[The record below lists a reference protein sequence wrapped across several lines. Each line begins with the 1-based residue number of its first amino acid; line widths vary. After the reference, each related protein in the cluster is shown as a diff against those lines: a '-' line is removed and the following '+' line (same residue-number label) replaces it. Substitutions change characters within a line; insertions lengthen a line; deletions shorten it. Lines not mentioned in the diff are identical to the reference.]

1 MPATAEP
8 PPVDPASAS
17 VEPGSADDTSVEPGS
32 AEPASA
38 EPASVK
44 PGAAG
49 PAAAAPDAAPTS
61 GVWPAPVRR
70 PTGRDVARLA
80 GVSQATV
87 SLVFSGTEAGRRVSD
102 ATRDRVREAA
112 RSLGYRPQA
121 AGRQLRLGRS
131 GMILLAVPNILG
143 PFFGRVLEGV
153 HEEAG
158 KHGLA
163 VVVSSGWGSATLGAA
178 ATTSRF
184 DGLLI
189 CSPDDSQLGELPA
202 DTPAVFLDA
211 DPGTDRARPTVE
223 LDVAGGMRA
232 AVEHL
237 VSLGHRRIGRL
248 RSTHSAYTFRVRQAA
263 FERAAAELGLA
274 VVELGV
280 SLNEGQPAARDAAH
294 RLLARADRPHAV
306 ICDDDVVAAGVYQ
319 AAAGLGLRVPAD
331 LSVVGIDNIF
341 VAGMLAPP
349 LTTVDLPGE
358 ALGRAGVDALAGLLR
373 GEPVAPVAPL
383 ATALVLRSSTAAAAP
398 AAGPTG

>member
-1 MPATAEP
+1 MPDSAASDASASDP
-8 PPVDPASAS
+8 DPASAS
-17 VEPGSADDTSVEPGS
+17 AASEPGPADPPSGPSALRGSAVEGSSVEGAPVE
-32 AEPASA
+32 AE
-38 EPASVK
+38 
-44 PGAAG
+44 AG
-49 PAAAAPDAAPTS
+49 T
-61 GVWPAPVRR
+61 WPAPVRR

-87 SLVFSGTEAGRRVSD
+87 SLVFSGAEAGRRVSD
-102 ATRDRVREAA
+102 ATRERVREAA

-158 KHGLA
+158 RHGLA
-163 VVVSSGWGSATLGAA
+163 VVVSSGWGSATLAEA

-237 VSLGHRRIGRL
+237 AGLGHRRIGRL

-263 FERAAAELGLA
+263 FEQVAAELDLE

-280 SLNEGQPAARDAAH
+280 SLNEGQPAARSVAR
-294 RLLARADRPHAV
+294 RLLERPDRPRAV
-306 ICDDDVVAAGVYQ
+306 ICDDDVVASGVYQ
-319 AAAGLGLRVPAD
+319 AAAELGLRVPAD
-331 LSVVGIDNIF
+331 LSVVGMDN
-341 VAGMLAPP
+341 VAVAALLAPP

-358 ALGRAGVDALAGLLR
+358 ELGRVGAAALAGLLR
-373 GEPVAPVAPL
+373 GERAAPVPPL
-383 ATALVLRSSTAAAAP
+383 ATSLVLRSSTAP
-398 AAGPTG
+398 AVGGPGRGAKQ

>member
-1 MPATAEP
+1 MTAPDPNAPA
-8 PPVDPASAS
+8 
-17 VEPGSADDTSVEPGS
+17 VEGRS
-32 AEPASA
+32 
-38 EPASVK
+38 
-44 PGAAG
+44 
-49 PAAAAPDAAPTS
+49 AAP
-61 GVWPAPVRR
+61 GRR

-87 SLVFSGTEAGRRVSD
+87 SLVFSGSEAAHRVSE
-102 ATRDRVREAA
+102 ATRQRVREAA

-143 PFFGRVLEGV
+143 PFFGRVLAGV

-163 VVVSSGWGSATLGAA
+163 VVVSSGWGSATLAEA

-211 DPGTDRARPTVE
+211 DPSGSRARPTFE

-237 VSLGHRRIGRL
+237 VGLGHRRIGHL
-248 RSTHSAYTFRVRQAA
+248 RSTHSAYTFRVRQSA
-263 FERAAAELGLA
+263 FEAATKGLE
-274 VVELGV
+274 VVEVGV
-280 SLNEGQPAARDAAH
+280 SLNEGQRAARSAAH
-294 RLLARADRPHAV
+294 QLLSRPDRPHAV
-306 ICDDDVVAAGVYQ
+306 VCDDDVVASGLYQ
-319 AAAGLGLRVPAD
+319 AAADLGLRIPAD
-331 LSVVGIDNIF
+331 VSVVGIDNIP
-341 VAGMLAPP
+341 VADLLAPP

-358 ALGRAGVDALAGLLR
+358 DLGRVGVAALAALLR
-373 GEPVAPVAPL
+373 GEPAPSAEPL
-383 ATALVLRSSTAAAAP
+383 ATTLVLRNSTTA
-398 AAGPTG
+398 